1 MISGKQRLM
10 RLYERLGDAE
20 RASLLDFA
28 EFLADRGAA
37 ASAADET
44 PAVPDPAPRPDGE
57 SLIAA
62 IRRLRAGYPML
73 NTEALLNDVSALMA
87 QHTMQG
93 RGAEE
98 VIDDLEAL
106 FDQHYQRHIGS

>member
-1 MISGKQRLM
+1 MTTPKQRLL
-10 RLYERLGDAE
+10 RLYERLGERE
-20 RASLLDFA
+20 RASLVDFA
-28 EFLADRGAA
+28 DYLASRGG
-37 ASAADET
+37 ADDAEE
-44 PAVPDPAPRPDGE
+44 PMAEPNPAPRPAGE

-93 RGAEE
+93 RPADE

-106 FDQHYQRHIGS
+106 FDSHHRKRIDP

>member
-1 MISGKQRLM
+1 MSNGKQRLM
-10 RLYERLGDAE
+10 RLYERLGE
-20 RASLLDFA
+20 SGRASLVDYA
-28 EFLADRGAA
+28 EFLATRDQANAEAA
-37 ASAADET
+37 A
-44 PAVPDPAPRPDGE
+44 PAEPNPAPRPQGE

-93 RGAEE
+93 RGADE

>member
-1 MISGKQRLM
+1 MSTGKQRLM
-10 RLYERLGDAE
+10 RLYERLGE
-20 RASLLDFA
+20 SGRASLIDFA
-28 EFLADRGAA
+28 EFLATRDEDGAEA
-37 ASAADET
+37 AQPVE
-44 PAVPDPAPRPDGE
+44 PNPAPRPDDE

-93 RGAEE
+93 RGAAE

>member
-1 MISGKQRLM
+1 MSSGKQRLM
-10 RLYERLGDAE
+10 RLYERLGDAG

-28 EFLADRGAA
+28 EFLADRAAMA
-37 ASAADET
+37 ASDEPQAT
-44 PAVPDPAPRPDGE
+44 PNPAPRPAGE

-93 RGAEE
+93 REAEE

>member
-1 MISGKQRLM
+1 MSGKQQLM
-10 RLYERLGDAE
+10 RLYERLGERE
-20 RASLLDFA
+20 RASLVDFA
-28 EFLADRGAA
+28 EFLARRERDAEPQPVA
-37 ASAADET
+37 T
-44 PAVPDPAPRPDGE
+44 PNPAPRPAEE

-62 IRRLRAGYPML
+62 IKRLRAGYPML
-73 NTEALLNDVSALMA
+73 NSEALLNDVSALMA

-93 RGAEE
+93 RGAAE

>member
-1 MISGKQRLM
+1 MTTPKQRLL
-10 RLYERLGDAE
+10 RLYERLGERE
-20 RASLLDFA
+20 RASLVDFA
-28 EFLADRGAA
+28 DYLASRAGDDIAQA
-37 ASAADET
+37 PMAE
-44 PAVPDPAPRPDGE
+44 PNPAPRPAGE

-93 RGAEE
+93 RPADE

-106 FDQHYQRHIGS
+106 FDSHYRKRLDP